1 VRLIV
6 VRTIVVIVPFIA
18 SLMFNA
24 VSLLVQVFNMVARIS
39 VVDKVTQVPVVPIS
53 FLATLLRRSDVVG

>member
-24 VSLLVQVFNMVARIS
+24 VSLLVHVFNMVARIS

-53 FLATLLRRSDVVG
+53 FLATLLRGSDVVG

>member
-53 FLATLLRRSDVVG
+53 FLATLLQGSDVVG